1 MADCKSGGEPPAIE
15 AVLEGGDDMR
25 PPDPQR
31 ARLFGWF
38 RRFAKLWGF
47 ALFCIFVVY
56 VFRDVALP
64 FVFAVLVAYI
74 LAPLVDRMA
83 RLRVASRPLPRGLAV
98 IFLYIN
104 ILVGLGLFI
113 GYFLPKL
120 SGDIAR
126 VFREAPEL
134 FEKLNSEVLPKV
146 GSWIDDR
153 FGAGVP
159 AAAGALASRLPGR
172 PSATGWCSS
181 RWARGA
187 TASTSTSMHLEVR
200 PAGEGSGLPGRAP
213 PPRGADG
220 PGRGPL
226 GAIAQAVDRRSGQDA
241 PSRRAGGP
249 WSSGRSSSPGSSPA
263 SPG

>member
-1 MADCKSGGEPPAIE
+1 MREKLAAITTKKKKDEEVSLAPSEVRGWRIAWGRE
-15 AVLEGGDDMR
+15 ASPRVWTRSR
-25 PPDPQR
+25 PPTR
-31 ARLFGWF
+31 SVRLFGWF

-64 FVFAVLVAYI
+64 FVFAILVAYI

-83 RLRVASRPLPRGLAV
+83 RLRVAGRPLPRGLAV

-104 ILVGLGLFI
+104 ILLGLGLFV

-134 FEKLNSEVLPKV
+134 FQKLNGEVLPRV

-153 FGAGVP
+153 FGAGVQP
-159 AAAGALASRLPGR
+159 AQGPPQPAPRHR
-172 PSATGWCSS
+172 RATGWCSS
-181 RWARGA
+181 RSA
-187 TASTSTSMHLEVR
+187 TAGFASTST
-200 PAGEGSGLPGRAP
+200 
-213 PPRGADG
+213 
-220 PGRGPL
+220 
-226 GAIAQAVDRRSGQDA
+226 I
-241 PSRRAGGP
+241 
-249 WSSGRSSSPGSSPA
+249 
-263 SPG
+263 